1 MLRGNPTRSLIKLP
15 AGTPLVVQVA
25 SQLEAVVNLFQRHG
39 DAVVPTLLGEGDTA
53 QHRNSL
59 LHHQDKG
66 VAVACP
72 RPPGRPDS
80 QAISLRRE
88 DVDAG
93 LAEAY
98 ADIAA
103 VDHEEQPEGLPQEA
117 HACVSSQAR
126 NAPSA
131 ESPTR

>member
-1 MLRGNPTRSLIKLP
+1 M
-15 AGTPLVVQVA
+15 QVA

-39 DAVVPTLLGEGDTA
+39 DAVVPTLLGEGDTDP
-53 QHRNSL
+53 HRNSL

-66 VAVACP
+66 AAVACP

-80 QAISLRRE
+80 QASSLRRE
-88 DVDAG
+88 DADAE

-98 ADIAA
+98 EVTT

-117 HACVSSQAR
+117 HECVSSQKR

-131 ESPTR
+131 ESPTRSGIGGESVYWR